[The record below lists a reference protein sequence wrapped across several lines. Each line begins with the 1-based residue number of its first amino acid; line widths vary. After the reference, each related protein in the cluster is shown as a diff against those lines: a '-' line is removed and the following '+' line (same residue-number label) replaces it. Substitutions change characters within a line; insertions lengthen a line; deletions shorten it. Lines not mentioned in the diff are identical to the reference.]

1 MPNFEESILFEADK
15 IESIENQV
23 KKLINFLKHFIYKK

>member
-23 KKLINFLKHFIYKK
+23 KKLFNLSNQSIKN